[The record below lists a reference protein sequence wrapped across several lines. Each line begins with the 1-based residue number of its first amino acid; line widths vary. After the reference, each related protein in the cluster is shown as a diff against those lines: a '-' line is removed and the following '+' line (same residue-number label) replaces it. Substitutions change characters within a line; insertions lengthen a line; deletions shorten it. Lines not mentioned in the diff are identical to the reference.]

1 LTGWRADELVPI
13 SGGRNSSGRR
23 LGWHLGLDDRSRKEI
38 AGVAEVLI
46 ISGAGDYSDPWHR
59 FDETSL
65 RLAEISAGLGHQV
78 TVSDAVE
85 EALAEPG
92 EPDLIV
98 VNIGNPR
105 EARPQSRIDA
115 AERGLDRHLQQ
126 GGALLGVHVSA
137 TSMTTMSTWSTMLGG
152 HWVRNRTMH
161 PKQDLFTVVV
171 HSDAHPIVSGLTDF
185 TVFDERYSYL
195 HTNPDITVMCEQ
207 FTDGRLHPIVWA
219 RESGPARVV
228 YDGLGH
234 DTRSYESEGH
244 VRLLRRTI
252 GWLLRDGGVTPS
264 TLELELSSS
273 DKSEE

>member
-1 LTGWRADELVPI
+1 
-13 SGGRNSSGRR
+13 
-23 LGWHLGLDDRSRKEI
+23 LGWHLALDDRSRKEI

-59 FDETSL
+59 FGDTSL
-65 RLAEISAGLGHQV
+65 RLAEIIAGLGHQV

-85 EALAEPG
+85 QALAEPG

-105 EARPQSRIDA
+105 EARPQSRIHA
-115 AERGLDRHLQQ
+115 AERGLGRHLQR
-126 GGALLGVHVSA
+126 GGALLGIHVSA

-161 PKQDLFTVVV
+161 PKQDLFSVVV
-171 HSDAHPIVSGLTDF
+171 HSDAHPIVRGLTDF

-207 FTDGRLHPIVWA
+207 VTDGRLHPIVWA
-219 RESGPARVV
+219 RESGLARVV

-234 DTRSYESEGH
+234 DTRSYESAGH
-244 VRLLRRTI
+244 VRLLRRTV
-252 GWLLRDGGVTPS
+252 GWLLQDGDVTPS
-264 TLELELSSS
+264 TLELKLSAS
-273 DKSEE
+273 DKREDH